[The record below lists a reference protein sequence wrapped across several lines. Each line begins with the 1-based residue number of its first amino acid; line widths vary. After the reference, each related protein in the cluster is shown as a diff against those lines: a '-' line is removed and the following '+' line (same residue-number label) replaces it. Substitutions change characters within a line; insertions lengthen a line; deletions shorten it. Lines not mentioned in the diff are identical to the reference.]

1 MTDELK
7 NALVNDP
14 SLAKDIEP
22 ELLDVELNNVEVKKK
37 KKKKKKK
44 HTFAKRQNRFGYAFM
59 SPWIIGFIIF
69 TAIPFI
75 MTIYLS
81 FSDVRRTV
89 LGFEMTFIGLENY
102 FTAFLS
108 STQFMPAMIDF
119 LMMLVPY
126 TFVII
131 IISFILAYLLNRIT
145 FLKGFLR
152 TVYFLPVI
160 IMSGPVITKI
170 LESSAMGNNSETT
183 REFSDIFIVQML
195 AVYSRQLAMLLVD
208 VFSELTTILWFT
220 GIPIVLFING
230 LQKINPSLYE
240 AAQIDSANSWQILWK
255 ITIPII
261 KPIAMVVTIFTI
273 AQLGTFATNPVYEL
287 IIETTGNTSGGLGMA
302 ATFAWIYSLVVLLI
316 IGLVFFIYKDKKDKR
331 RA

>member
-1 MTDELK
+1 MKDERK
-7 NALVNDP
+7 NGRKNTEVSVKAGNG
-14 SLAKDIEP
+14 KG
-22 ELLDVELNNVEVKKK
+22 LNEGRRKKRS
-37 KKKKKKK
+37 
-44 HTFAKRQNRFGYAFM
+44 FAKRQNKFGYAFM

-75 MTIYLS
+75 MTVYLS
-81 FSDVRRTV
+81 FTDVRRTV
-89 LGFEMTFIGLENY
+89 LGFEITFIGLENY

-108 STQFMPAMIDF
+108 NLEFVPALIDF
-119 LMMLVPY
+119 LLMLIPY
-126 TFVII
+126 TFII
-131 IISFILAYLLNRIT
+131 IIVSFIMAYLLNKIT

-160 IMSGPVITKI
+160 IMSGPVMYQI
-170 LESSAMGNNSETT
+170 LDSSALGSNSEST
-183 REFSDIFIVQML
+183 REFTDIFVVQMI
-195 AVYSRQLAMLLVD
+195 AVYSRQLAFLLVD
-208 VFSELTTILWFT
+208 VFTELTTILWFT

-273 AQLGTFATNPVYEL
+273 AQLGTFDTNPVYEL
-287 IIETTGNTSGGLGMA
+287 INKATGNTSGGLGMA
-302 ATFAWIYSLVVLLI
+302 ATFAWIYSLLVLLI
-316 IGLVFFIYKDKKDKR
+316 IGVVFFIFKDRKVKNPANR
-331 RA
+331 